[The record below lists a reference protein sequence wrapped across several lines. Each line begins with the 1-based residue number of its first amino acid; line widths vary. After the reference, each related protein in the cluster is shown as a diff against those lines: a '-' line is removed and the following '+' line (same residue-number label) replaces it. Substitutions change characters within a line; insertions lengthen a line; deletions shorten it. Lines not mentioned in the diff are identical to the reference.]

1 MFSFLVKITLDLKPF
16 FNIYSLTFFFHP
28 LAVFGS
34 EFLKTFLHSCM
45 TKPTVENHMMHLQ
58 KNPWHTSKIHKQ
70 EMSLGKNHLSPLYSL
85 VHLSPASLIFWN
97 TLMWVWKACRKSHK
111 LSSVCQGAGAECA
124 WGKAR
129 TVSAKECSQQHSPI
143 PMLTLS
149 VSPSYRSDDS
159 LYIFILFYA
168 QWRRKL
174 PHWCA
179 RSEVEIMLFGQ
190 IKAELLSGLILL
202 VMCTQK

>member
-1 MFSFLVKITLDLKPF
+1 
-16 FNIYSLTFFFHP
+16 
-28 LAVFGS
+28 
-34 EFLKTFLHSCM
+34 M
-45 TKPTVENHMMHLQ
+45 TKPTVENYMMHLQ

-159 LYIFILFYA
+159 LYIFILCTMEEKAASLMCKIWGGDYA
-168 QWRRKL
+168 LWSNQGWTPVRFNPTGNVHTKVESGVESLFQKPICTCRKVCEGRVWL
-174 PHWCA
+174 
-179 RSEVEIMLFGQ
+179 IMYPLN
-190 IKAELLSGLILL
+190 A
-202 VMCTQK
+202 